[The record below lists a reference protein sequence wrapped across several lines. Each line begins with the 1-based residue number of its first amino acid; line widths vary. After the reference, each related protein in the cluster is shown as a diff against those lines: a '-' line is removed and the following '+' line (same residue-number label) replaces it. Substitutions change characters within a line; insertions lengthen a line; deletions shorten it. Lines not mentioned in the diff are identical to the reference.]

1 MAETTAATTSMAWPS
16 ALRAPFLIF
25 PSPWLVPLRRVV
37 FLFLAIISVP
47 PAPQRDLSAQN
58 RAARVV
64 P

>member
-1 MAETTAATTSMAWPS
+1 MAWPS